1 MKENIILPSKF
12 KARYHALLGRENKRF
27 LKYCRIPL
35 RRAIRVNRF
44 KITREECVSRLKEEG
59 FVLKSIPWN
68 KWGFWV
74 EDKRDVAL
82 GNTPEHFLG
91 YFYVQEAS
99 SMIPALVLGA
109 KEEETVL
116 DVCAAPGSKTTQ
128 MAEMMENTGLV
139 VANDT
144 NISRIKALRYN
155 LDKGGVVNTI
165 VTRMDGAKLNRCGI
179 EFDRVLV
186 DAPCSCEGTVRKDW
200 KVLSHWSE
208 PLIFNLSRLQKHIV
222 LNAVQCLKS
231 GGVLVYSTCTLA
243 PEENEGVVSYLLDK
257 VKGLSVERIE
267 VDGLKTREGV
277 LEWQGERFSEDVRD
291 CARIYPQ
298 DNDSEGFFVAK
309 IKKE

>member
-1 MKENIILPSKF
+1 M
-12 KARYHALLGRENKRF
+12 
-27 LKYCRIPL
+27 
-35 RRAIRVNRF
+35 
-44 KITREECVSRLKEEG
+44 SRLEEEG

-74 EDKRDVAL
+74 EDKGDVAL

-165 VTRMDGAKLNRCGI
+165 VTRMDGAKLNRSGI

-222 LNAVQCLKS
+222 LNASQCLKS

-257 VKGLSVERIE
+257 VKGLSVERVE
-267 VDGLKTREGV
+267 VDGLKTRDGV
-277 LEWQGERFSEDVRD
+277 CEWQGDRFNEDVRD